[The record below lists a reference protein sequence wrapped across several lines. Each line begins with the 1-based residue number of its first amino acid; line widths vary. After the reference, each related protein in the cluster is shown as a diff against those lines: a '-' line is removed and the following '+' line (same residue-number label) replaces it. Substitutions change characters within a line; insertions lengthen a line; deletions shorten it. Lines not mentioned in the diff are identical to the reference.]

1 MIEDI
6 IEIKYPVE
14 KLWPDEFDRKQRIEE
29 IRQVT
34 IEYVL
39 RFGEKEI
46 PSVFLRKV
54 GDAIQEELDNDSL
67 AMVDLIANEVLSF
80 DTCFRLFLALRKTEF
95 RITPQVDLIG
105 SNHITISNFIKN
117 AEETIGSINYYD
129 EKELNSK
136 QLSNN
141 SILENFIT
149 QHAKLWASG
158 DIGDGYESLMLNDM
172 ELDEDDRMK
181 LTILLERLDNY
192 SQTSVANKR
201 RAPYY
206 TYELMAAVVDKDFYY
221 KRRLLRTLH
230 RVAPGSVGKSKL
242 FTCFVLNVQDF
253 REYIRHFKV
262 DFIRFV
268 ENTVNNYLSAGLS
281 ETNIAVVEIV
291 RDYLNRENNTKYQKR
306 YSWNNNKPAGCVGLL
321 ISPKNNFFSFSGYQ
335 DVNNPT
341 LCANIPGAHDKL
353 SGFIKSIE
361 NALSQY
367 HFKSE
372 ITNNDERFYDKNTST
387 FYDLQSDLPLNDGT
401 KARYQCAEKKLFSHV
416 YKKFTSKDNI
426 IVIVTFRP
434 CQCRGCRDLI
444 NEYKKICKSIRTF
457 CIGDYNTGKIIEC

>member
-1 MIEDI
+1 MIEDT

-14 KLWPDEFDRKQRIEE
+14 KLWTDEFDRNQRIEE

-39 RFGEKEI
+39 RSGEKEI
-46 PSVFLRKV
+46 PSVFLRKARDV
-54 GDAIQEELDNDSL
+54 IQEEVDNDSL
-67 AMVDLIANEVLSF
+67 AMVGLVANEVLSF

-95 RITPQVDLIG
+95 RITSQVDLIG
-105 SNHITISNFIKN
+105 RNHITISDFIKN

-158 DIGDGYESLMLNDM
+158 DIGDRYESLTLSDM
-172 ELDEDDRMK
+172 DLDEDDRMK
-181 LTILLERLDNY
+181 LTFLLERLDNY
-192 SQTSVANKR
+192 SRTSFANQR

-206 TYELMAAVVDKDFYY
+206 IYEQMAAVVDKDFYY

-230 RVAPGSVGKSKL
+230 RVAPGSVGNSKL

-253 REYIRHFKV
+253 REYIRHFKAV
-262 DFIRFV
+262 FIRFV
-268 ENTVNNYLSAGLS
+268 EDRVNNYLSAGLS
-281 ETNIAVVEIV
+281 ETDIAVVGIV
-291 RDYLNRENNTKYQKR
+291 RDYLNRENNTRYQKR
-306 YSWNNNKPAGCVGLL
+306 YSWNNNKPEGCVGLL

-335 DVNNPT
+335 DVNN
-341 LCANIPGAHDKL
+341 LRLRANIPGAHDKL
-353 SGFIKSIE
+353 SGLIKSIE
-361 NALSQY
+361 NALGQY
-367 HFKSE
+367 QIKSE
-372 ITNNDERFYDKNTST
+372 ITNNDERFYDKNTSV
-387 FYDLQSDLPLNDGT
+387 FYDLQSDLPLNDRT
-401 KARYQCAEKKLFSHV
+401 KTRYQCAEKKLFSHV

-426 IVIVTFRP
+426 IVIVTFPP
-434 CQCRGCRDLI
+434 CIQRGCQDLI
-444 NEYKKICKSIRTF
+444 NEYKKLCKSIRTF
-457 CIGDYNTGKIIEC
+457 CIGDYSTGKIIEC